1 MQAGGLDH
9 EPAVIAAVAAAA
21 QIVTLFQ
28 SNIRHLTSLITI
40 PCRPDH
46 LVKCLS
52 QPLNIKSIAW
62 VITLI

>member
-1 MQAGGLDH
+1 MQAGGLYH
-9 EPAVIAAVAAAA
+9 EPAVIAAAAAA

-40 PCRPDH
+40 SCRPDR

-52 QPLNIKSIAW
+52 QPFNIKSIAG